1 MELARHTTSTVLV
14 NTKKKSLPNGVCRN
28 KCTGVI
34 FNESALLKD
43 AAVNNDYT
51 LSKSICIYLCITIY
65 LHLSMYYHLSASIYV
80 LHHLH
85 ITSLVR

>member
-51 LSKSICIYLCITIY
+51 LSKSICIYL
-65 LHLSMYYHLSASIYV
+65 HLSMYYHLSASIYV

-85 ITSLVR
+85 ITSLVM